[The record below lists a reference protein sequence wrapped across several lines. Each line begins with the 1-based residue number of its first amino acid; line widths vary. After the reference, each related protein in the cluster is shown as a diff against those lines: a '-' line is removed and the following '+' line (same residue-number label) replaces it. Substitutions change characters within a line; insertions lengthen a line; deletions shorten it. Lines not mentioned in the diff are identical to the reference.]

1 MGFYSQINKAS
12 FSSPYRLTNHALSP
26 LRENRILSPTQS
38 DSFTTPPQS
47 KYAIKET
54 RASQKKFVSLDDEN
68 TLDDISGDELSE
80 MTVDLNDETHT
91 ATTRADTTENLLTI
105 TEKQDKPQARKKER
119 KKSETQQRSTRKSSV
134 GSTLSSRYEF
144 DMPSTRLQVN
154 GIHHSLNSDDDD
166 AALYRSKYERALAD
180 LDFAKRQIVE
190 QHEEDM
196 EQLMILKKQLEKK
209 INEAYDEVD
218 EQKKDTAQWKNK
230 YKKVQNEMD
239 DTRILL
245 EEQNEKN
252 DLLERK
258 FRKVDA
264 ELMEIQQEIHREAS
278 VRNRLEKDME
288 ALRQD
293 KTRLNDDIH
302 QLRLEVETK
311 EGKIRSLSNE
321 INDLQDNTVNEA
333 EVRRLKRQ
341 KQDLENR
348 LKDQVE

>member
-1 MGFYSQINKAS
+1 MG
-12 FSSPYRLTNHALSP
+12 
-26 LRENRILSPTQS
+26 
-38 DSFTTPPQS
+38 
-47 KYAIKET
+47 
-54 RASQKKFVSLDDEN
+54 
-68 TLDDISGDELSE
+68 
-80 MTVDLNDETHT
+80 
-91 ATTRADTTENLLTI
+91 
-105 TEKQDKPQARKKER
+105 
-119 KKSETQQRSTRKSSV
+119 QQRSTRKSPT

-154 GIHHSLNSDDDD
+154 GIHHSLHSDDDD

-218 EQKKDTAQWKNK
+218 D
-230 YKKVQNEMD
+230 
-239 DTRILL
+239 
-245 EEQNEKN
+245 EKN

-321 INDLQDNTVNEA
+321 INDLQDNTVNEE
-333 EVRRLKRQ
+333 EVRRLK
-341 KQDLENR
+341 
-348 LKDQVE
+348 

>member
-1 MGFYSQINKAS
+1 MG
-12 FSSPYRLTNHALSP
+12 
-26 LRENRILSPTQS
+26 
-38 DSFTTPPQS
+38 
-47 KYAIKET
+47 
-54 RASQKKFVSLDDEN
+54 
-68 TLDDISGDELSE
+68 
-80 MTVDLNDETHT
+80 
-91 ATTRADTTENLLTI
+91 TI

-245 EEQNEKN
+245 EG
-252 DLLERK
+252 K

-321 INDLQDNTVNEA
+321 INDLQDNTVNEE

-348 LKDQVE
+348 LK